1 MQHDLR
7 TWPISVGYLKVVRDV
22 VERDDKLRPNDCIRK
37 IFKVNQDKA
46 IIYDEE
52 NGEKEI
58 TTADLGIAS
67 YLCEDTDPV
76 KAPLITTIRNL
87 DECLNYFWFDKIA
100 EKELASINRTE
111 YIRQQLEI
119 QSRFSNRHSTVCDWL
134 LISSVFKN
142 LLI

>member
-1 MQHDLR
+1 MSTTIFCDRKLCD
-7 TWPISVGYLKVVRDV
+7 ISVQEFLG
-22 VERDDKLRPNDCIRK
+22 PIRK

-76 KAPLITTIRNL
+76 KAPVITKIRNL

-111 YIRQQLEI
+111 YIRQQMEI
-119 QSRFSNRHSTVCDWL
+119 QLRFSNNHSTVCAWYL
-134 LISSVFKN
+134 VLVRTVRLVVFSKGF
-142 LLI
+142 LFR